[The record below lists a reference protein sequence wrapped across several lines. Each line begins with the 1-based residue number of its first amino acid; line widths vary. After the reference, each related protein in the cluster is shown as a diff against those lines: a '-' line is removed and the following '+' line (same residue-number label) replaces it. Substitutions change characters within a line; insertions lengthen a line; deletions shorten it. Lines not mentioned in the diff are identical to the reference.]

1 MALIDYLLGRRKK
14 TANIAKERLQI
25 ILAREHGEQSG
36 PDFLPELK
44 KDILA
49 VVGKYVNIDYDQ
61 VQVTLD
67 SSDNCDILELNI
79 TLPDDVQDQPKQAQ
93 AVQ

>member
-14 TANIAKERLQI
+14 TASIAKERLQI

-36 PDFLPELK
+36 PDYLQDLK

-49 VVGKYVNIDYDQ
+49 VVGKYVQIDYDQ

-67 SSDNCDILELNI
+67 SSENCDILELNI
-79 TLPDDVQDQPKQAQ
+79 TLPEDSQDQVKPARVAQ
-93 AVQ
+93 

>member
-14 TANIAKERLQI
+14 TATIAKERLQI
-25 ILAREHGEQSG
+25 ILAREHADKSG
-36 PDFLPELK
+36 PDYLPELK

-49 VVGKYVNIDYDQ
+49 VVGKYVNIDYDNIT
-61 VQVTLD
+61 VSLD
-67 SSDNCDILELNI
+67 SSENCDILELNI
-79 TLPDDVQDQPKQAQ
+79 TLPDVAEEPLKRVE